1 MKKHL
6 LISGIVQ
13 GVGFRHWLYLKAT
26 EKNIHGWVKNK
37 TTGEVEALL
46 IGKDKDVED
55 LIRKCKLG
63 PSMSSVEKITTKN
76 YKSKYPAL
84 AEILEGANSIAS
96 CLIADSI
103 AAFASEIAP

>member
-1 MKKHL
+1 MKKN
-6 LISGIVQ
+6 IVITGKVQ
-13 GVGFRHWLYLKAT
+13 GVGFRNWLYVEAT
-26 EKNIHGWVKNK
+26 KKNIHGWVKNK

-76 YKSKYPAL
+76 YKSEYMA
-84 AEILEGANSIAS
+84 AS
-96 CLIADSI
+96 H
-103 AAFASEIAP
+103 FFW